1 MERLYVTILS
11 IVCSFTFG
19 HSFANDKSLYIP
31 TIEELRNPLNRG
43 AFGPNSGLVN
53 LKSHSVPSEGY
64 IILTDYAD
72 QEAIRALN
80 KLAKA
85 RAGTVIRLKCLGTLH
100 ENPYGMK
107 LVKQE
112 IRKANPRFIAVAP
125 KMESFRENMHL
136 CMLKIISNLDRDV
149 QLDAFF
155 GYLIASTPKKLVEL
169 VHRSI
174 QFRPM
179 VQKQVNPVSI
189 GAIEDTDERRYR
201 SYQKAKIMQKMFAH
215 SGKDSTAIIVTTRKS
230 NTLRDDYPKLS
241 PNEGNIVMSPESKQ
255 QTFQSLSLQAQM
267 AIDRSNLLFM
277 YGHGSTNRIC
287 GIKISAFSETNFINK
302 IIFCGSCMSAAPYKS
317 DRENLDLMADHKRFA
332 FHAMDNGAII
342 MLGHMG
348 LSGGF
353 PKVFPMAEKILN
365 EITAGEAYQQLMNSI
380 IEKSPIPDFY
390 DGTTQRRDAGNQFL
404 YVLLGDPFLLP
415 ITK

>member
-1 MERLYVTILS
+1 MERLCVTILS
-11 IVCSFTFG
+11 IACSFTFG
-19 HSFANDKSLYIP
+19 HSFANEKSLYIP
-31 TIEELRNPLNRG
+31 TIEELRNPTSSSSY
-43 AFGPNSGLVN
+43 GPNSGLVN
-53 LKSHSVPSEGY
+53 LKSHSVSSEGY
-64 IILTDYAD
+64 LILTDYTD
-72 QEAIRALN
+72 QEVLFALN
-80 KLAKA
+80 ELAKA

-100 ENPYGMK
+100 ENPRGMK

-125 KMESFRENMHL
+125 KVESFRENMHL
-136 CMLKIISNLDRDV
+136 CMLKLISNLDSDV

-155 GYLIASTPKKLVEL
+155 GYLIASTPKKLIQL

-174 QFRPM
+174 QFQPLT
-179 VQKQVNPVSI
+179 QQQVNPVSI
-189 GAIEDTDERRYR
+189 GAIEDTDGRRYR

-230 NTLRDDYPKLS
+230 HTLRDDYPKLS
-241 PNEGNIVMSPESKQ
+241 PDEGNIVMSPKSKQ
-255 QTFQSLSLQAQM
+255 QTFQSLSLQAQL
-267 AIDRSNLLFM
+267 AIERSNLLFM
-277 YGHGSTNRIC
+277 YGHGTTNRIC
-287 GIKISAFSETNFINK
+287 GIKISAFSETNFFNK

-317 DRENLDLMADHKRFA
+317 DRVNLNLMADHKRFA

-365 EITAGEAYQQLMNSI
+365 GTTAGEAYQQLMNSI
-380 IEKSPIPDFY
+380 IEKSPIPNFY
-390 DGTTQRRDAGNQFL
+390 GGTAQRRDPGNKFL